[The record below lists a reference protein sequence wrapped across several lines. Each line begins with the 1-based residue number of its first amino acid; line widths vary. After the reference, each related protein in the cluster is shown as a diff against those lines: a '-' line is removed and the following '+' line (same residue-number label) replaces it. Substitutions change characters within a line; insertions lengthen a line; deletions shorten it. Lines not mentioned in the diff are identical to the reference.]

1 MPTNREKRLA
11 KERQA
16 ASFVE
21 KNNAQMVALLQ
32 DVTQEIGAELV
43 GLSQIQRDSRLAA
56 EMAYRLDNAIE
67 IPNELVEA
75 LDWFGFYLGS
85 LIVIA
90 IYRAI
95 ESGMRRKKEKASK
108 LRKKLEDNGPRMAKA
123 AKRRIERRIAR
134 LERVK

>member
-1 MPTNREKRLA
+1 MPTNRDKRLA

-16 ASFVE
+16 AAFVE
-21 KNNAQMVALLQ
+21 KNNGQMVALLQ
-32 DVTQEIGAELV
+32 SVTQEIGAELV

-56 EMAYRLDNAIE
+56 EMAYRLDSAIE
-67 IPNELVEA
+67 VPNELIEA

-85 LIVIA
+85 LIVIG

-95 ESGMRRKKEKASK
+95 ERASKRKREKASK
-108 LRKKLEDNGPRMAKA
+108 LKKRLEDNGPRMAKA

>member
-11 KERQA
+11 KERQV

-67 IPNELVEA
+67 IPNELAEA

>member
-1 MPTNREKRLA
+1 MPTNRDKRLA

-16 ASFVE
+16 AAFVE
-21 KNNAQMVALLQ
+21 KNNGQMVALLQ
-32 DVTQEIGAELV
+32 SVTQEIGEELV

-56 EMAYRLDNAIE
+56 EMAYRLDSAIE
-67 IPNELVEA
+67 IPNELIEA

-85 LIVIA
+85 LIVIG

-95 ESGMRRKKEKASK
+95 ERASKRKREKASK
-108 LRKKLEDNGPRMAKA
+108 LKKRLEDNGPRMAKA

-134 LERVK
+134 LEGAK

>member
-1 MPTNREKRLA
+1 MPTNRERRLA

-16 ASFVE
+16 AAFVE
-21 KNNAQMVALLQ
+21 KNNGQMVALLQ

-56 EMAYRLDNAIE
+56 EMAYRLDNAIA

-134 LERVK
+134 LEKVR